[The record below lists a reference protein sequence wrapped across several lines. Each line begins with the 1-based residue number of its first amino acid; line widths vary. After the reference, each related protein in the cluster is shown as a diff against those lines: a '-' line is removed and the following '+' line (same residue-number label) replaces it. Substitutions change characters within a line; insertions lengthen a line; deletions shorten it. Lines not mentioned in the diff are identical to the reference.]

1 MTARVLT
8 DRALGRA
15 TLARQHLLRRSSTD
29 ALSMIEHLLGLQ
41 AQAPLAPYFA
51 LWTRIRSFRPD
62 ALSDLLESRAVV
74 RIALM
79 RGTVF
84 AVSGADAHAL
94 RPWVQPVLDRGVDAN
109 KAHRIGLEG
118 LDRSALV
125 SVARALLA
133 GTPMSQ
139 AELRPLLAER
149 FPDQDPA
156 ALAHA
161 VRCLLPLVQVP
172 PRGLW
177 GRSGQPRL
185 AHLDEY
191 VGPPPALPGPDRLI
205 LRYLAA
211 FGPASVK
218 DVQTW
223 CGLTRLAEIVDRLR
237 PQLVVFRD
245 ERGTE
250 LFDLPDAPRPD
261 PSAPA
266 PVRILAPFDNVL
278 LSHADRTRFV
288 SEEHRKRIMAENGI
302 IAPLLLVGGTVA
314 GSARVTTDR
323 TTAAV
328 EMTLWRTVT
337 ASARSA
343 LDAEGMRLLNF
354 ATPEV
359 ETHDV
364 RFVDD
369 R

>member
-1 MTARVLT
+1 LRTPAVRDPGVFPAPDGRPDRHGGRPDARAACRTGPQPARQRGRHRRRPPHPRGARGAARRGGCGPHRRRPARSRGTAVAGCPVHRGVARGGRRAVAGVARALRSGPLLRGPADHRHRGGLEAAEGNRGVARGLGGSGHRPERPAPGASTSVTVPVLT

-29 ALSMIEHLLGLQ
+29 ALSMIGHLLGLQ

-51 LWTRIRSFRPD
+51 LWTRIRNFRPY

-125 SVARALLA
+125 SVARELLA

-139 AELRPLLAER
+139 AELRPLLADR

-177 GRSGQPRL
+177 GRAGQPRL

-205 LRYLAA
+205 LRY
-211 FGPASVK
+211 
-218 DVQTW
+218 
-223 CGLTRLAEIVDRLR
+223 
-237 PQLVVFRD
+237 
-245 ERGTE
+245 
-250 LFDLPDAPRPD
+250 
-261 PSAPA
+261 
-266 PVRILAPFDNVL
+266 
-278 LSHADRTRFV
+278 
-288 SEEHRKRIMAENGI
+288 
-302 IAPLLLVGGTVA
+302 
-314 GSARVTTDR
+314 
-323 TTAAV
+323 
-328 EMTLWRTVT
+328 
-337 ASARSA
+337 
-343 LDAEGMRLLNF
+343 
-354 ATPEV
+354 
-359 ETHDV
+359 
-364 RFVDD
+364 
-369 R
+369 